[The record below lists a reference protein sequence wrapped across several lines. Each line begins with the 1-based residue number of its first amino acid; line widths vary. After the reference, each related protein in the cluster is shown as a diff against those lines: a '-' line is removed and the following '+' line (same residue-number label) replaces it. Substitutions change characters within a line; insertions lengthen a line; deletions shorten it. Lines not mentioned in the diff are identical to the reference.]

1 MKTHRL
7 VRVAFALVLTVSILG
22 GSRIATAARAS
33 AAKPYAGT
41 TITFLT
47 CCPTVAQFMA
57 MQRLTSSS
65 FTPSTGITVKWDTST
80 PYTALEQKI
89 VSTAVSGNG
98 AYDLVAWPDSWGS
111 AIKPYLLP
119 LNSYVQRDHVNLKDW
134 PRSFITI
141 GSSADGKQLVGLP
154 FRGHAQLLFYRADVF
169 KKLGLE
175 APSTWQQLIQ
185 DAAVIKQKTKLYP
198 IAPYYGGL
206 GAGQNLFIWLNMLW
220 SNGGT
225 LLDKNNQPQFASPA
239 GQQATQLYIDLLRK
253 YHYTPPTAPTDD
265 EGTASTIYQKGQAA
279 MWVGWSWYE
288 ELFTNPTASAPAVV
302 QNTQFAPAPGWQGKG
317 RAAYSFTFIASVLQ
331 SSKHQ
336 AAAYEYLKWLT
347 SAPVERKILLNKSD
361 PKTDTVVG
369 EHLSNL
375 RDPQVNAANHDL
387 QREMANILTNSRSEP
402 LVPQWLKVQSILEI
416 AINKMANGAP
426 IPSTLTKAQ
435 SDVAAALKG

>member
-1 MKTHRL
+1 MKNR
-7 VRVAFALVLTVSILG
+7 ALMRAAAAIALTLSIWG
-22 GSRIATAARAS
+22 GGHVATAARTNAT
-33 AAKPYAGT
+33 KPYAGT
-41 TITFLT
+41 TITFLS
-47 CCPTVAQFMA
+47 CCPTVAQFVA
-57 MQRLTSSS
+57 MQKLTNSS

-80 PYTALEQKI
+80 PYSALEQKI

-111 AIKPYLLP
+111 AVKPYLLP
-119 LNSYVQRDHVNLKDW
+119 LNNYVQQAHVNLKDW
-134 PRSFITI
+134 PQSFITI
-141 GSSADGKQLVGLP
+141 GSSLDGKQLLGLP
-154 FRGHAQLLFYRADVF
+154 FRGHAQLLFYRTDIF

-175 APSTWQQLIQ
+175 APSTWQQLIA
-185 DAAVIKQKTKLYP
+185 DATVIKQKAKIDPL
-198 IAPYYGGL
+198 ALYYGGL

-225 LLDKNNQPQFASPA
+225 LLDKNNQPQFDSPA
-239 GQQATQLYIDLLRK
+239 GIQATQLYIDLLRK
-253 YHYTPPTAPTDD
+253 YHFTQPTALTND
-265 EGTASTIYQKGQAA
+265 EGGAGTVFQKGQAA

-302 QNTQFAPAPGWQGKG
+302 KNTAFVPAPGWQGKG
-317 RAAYSFTFIASVLQ
+317 RAAYSFTFEASVLQ

-336 AAAYEYLKWLT
+336 AAAFEYLKWLT
-347 SAPVERKILLNKSD
+347 SASVERQILLNKSD

-375 RDPQVNAANHDL
+375 RDPQVNAANHGL
-387 QREMANILTNSRSEP
+387 QQEMASILTHSRSEP

-426 IPSTLTKAQ
+426 VNSTLAQ
-435 SDVAAALKG
+435 AQKDVATAMKG